1 MPRQKNTIQIQELPS
16 FFPTQNFIKREE
28 NLELTAYICPAGYA
42 TVGWGHV
49 LEPRDGLKLGDTIM
63 EDEALRFLESDVIK
77 AYQALFRLVH
87 APLTDNQQTALVSF
101 IFNLGDGRFQA
112 STLRQK
118 LNRKEFDA
126 AAQEFGRWVYARHP
140 TQGMVKLKGLMS
152 RRRREAMLFLG
163 QEAQRMPLKP
173 HRDILPFKYQ
183 KSRPSAPKAS
193 TRPSIFQKIAVVF
206 FGLFKAGQ

>member
-1 MPRQKNTIQIQELPS
+1 MARQKNTIKIQELPS

-28 NLELTAYICPAGYA
+28 NLELTAYICPAGVK
-42 TVGWGHV
+42 TIGWGHAV
-49 LEPRDGLKLGDTIM
+49 EPRDGLKLGDTIT

-87 APLTDNQQTALVSF
+87 VPLTDNRQTALVSF
-101 IFNLGDGRFQA
+101 IFNLGAGRFQA

-118 LNRKEFDA
+118 INRREFDA

-140 TQGMVKLKGLMS
+140 IKGMMKLRGLMS

-163 QEAQRMPLKP
+163 EIAQSPP
-173 HRDILPFKYQ
+173 
-183 KSRPSAPKAS
+183 PKARQALKHRKS
-193 TRPSIFQKIAVVF
+193 KSSRLTGTRPSLWQKAAAVCV
-206 FGLFKAGQ
+206 AWRV